1 MSAAAPRRTLSPLR
15 SLVRCPVDQKPRK
28 ITRRQFLAQAA
39 AIGAALA
46 LGPGCEHV
54 PGVARAERRD
64 LFPQGVASG
73 DPAPDSVILWTRRTP
88 DAGVAAHHLAVEVA
102 RDASFAD
109 IVARGDMNA
118 TAATDWTVRFLAAG
132 LEPAQEYWY
141 RFIDE
146 AGHMSRVGRT
156 LTAPADTDDRP
167 VRFAFVSCQDVTQGA
182 CNAYKRMIH
191 EDEKRARAEQLGFVL
206 HLGDFFYEVVWY
218 PEDSPNGHKRARRL
232 RDVVRYPHGEKMRD
246 FHLPTDLEDY
256 RTAYRGYL
264 LDPDLQDARA
274 RFPFVPMWDNHE
286 FSWHGYQSQQY
297 FDGPR
302 PAQRLKLAASQA
314 WYEYQPA
321 RVVKPGSGDVFE
333 APHVENVAL
342 TTFDARGVGQEPNN
356 LTAIHACRVHRAFRF
371 GRNVEMIL
379 TDNRSYM
386 SPPADGGPFGADETP
401 YLSDEA
407 ANDILDRGR
416 EYAGG
421 HAPATIRF
429 GGKDIANTQ
438 VDAPPQ
444 AYLGLEQMAWFKER
458 LRQAQAPWKIWGHS
472 FGTLTW
478 RVDPQN
484 LPAPLREKWPGDGYA
499 VLNGGF
505 AVEHAEIFDLVRGEG
520 ITGLAIVAG
529 DKHSFWAGYPAKGL
543 PPEAFDPVGVEFIT
557 GSISAPGLAE
567 VMETTVPRD
576 HALRALYIHDLP
588 DGAMQCAL
596 NMTVLHGVKS
606 ALTLKETGDAA
617 RARAVHN
624 PDVSPNLK
632 FADFGGHG
640 YATVR
645 ASPEE
650 LETEFVCI
658 PRPMERN
665 EADDGGPLA
674 YRAIHRVRL
683 WRAGEHPEL
692 RQEIVEG
699 DAALAV

>member
-1 MSAAAPRRTLSPLR
+1 MTDRHAT
-15 SLVRCPVDQKPRK
+15 
-28 ITRRQFLAQAA
+28 TRRQFLAQAA

-46 LGPGCEHV
+46 FGRGCEHV
-54 PGVARAERRD
+54 PGIARAERRD

-73 DPAPDSVILWTRRTP
+73 DPAPGSVILWTRRVP
-88 DAGVAAHHLAVEVA
+88 DAGAAAHHLAVEVA

-109 IVARGDMNA
+109 IVARGDVSV
-118 TAATDWTVRFLAAG
+118 TAATDWTCRFLAAG
-132 LEPAQEYWY
+132 LEPSREYWY

-182 CNAYKRMIH
+182 CNAYRRMIH
-191 EDEKRARAEQLGFVL
+191 EDGKRARDEQLGFVL

-232 RDVVRYPHGEKMRD
+232 RDVVRYPNGEKMRD

-256 RTAYRGYL
+256 RTAYRSYL
-264 LDPDLQDARA
+264 LDEDLQDARA
-274 RFPFVPMWDNHE
+274 HFPFVAMWDNHE
-286 FSWHGYQSQQY
+286 FSWRGYQSQQF
-297 FDGPR
+297 FDDKPR
-302 PAQRLKLAASQA
+302 PAQRIKLAASQA

-321 RVVKPGSGDVFE
+321 RVVKPGAGDVFE
-333 APHVENVAL
+333 APHVDNVPLTAL
-342 TTFDARGVGQEPNN
+342 DARGVGQEPNN
-356 LTAIHACRVHRAFRF
+356 LTAIHALRVHRAFRF
-371 GRNVEMIL
+371 GRNIEMIL
-379 TDNRSYM
+379 TDNRSYL
-386 SPPADGGPFGADETP
+386 SPPADGGPFSPDSAP
-401 YLSDEA
+401 YMTDEA
-407 ANDILDRGR
+407 GNDIVDRGR
-416 EYAGG
+416 EYGGG
-421 HAPATIRF
+421 HAPATLRF
-429 GGKDIANTQ
+429 AGKEVANPQ
-438 VDAPPQ
+438 ADAPPQ

-458 LRQAQAPWKIWGHS
+458 LAQSKAPWKIWGHS
-472 FGTLTW
+472 FGTMTW

-484 LPAPLREKWPGDGYA
+484 LPPPLRAQWPGDGYA
-499 VLNGGF
+499 VLNAGY
-505 AVEHAEIFDLVRGEG
+505 AVEHAEIFDHVRDNG

-529 DKHSFWAGYPAKGL
+529 DKHSFWAGYPCKAL
-543 PPEAFDPVGVEFIT
+543 PPQAFEPVGVEFIT

-567 VMETTVPRD
+567 VSETIIPKD
-576 HALRALYIHDLP
+576 HPLRALYLHDRA
-588 DGAMQCAL
+588 DGSMQCAL

-606 ALTLKETGDAA
+606 ALALSETGDAT
-617 RARAVHN
+617 RARAARN
-624 PDVSPNLK
+624 PDVSPNIR

-665 EADDGGPLA
+665 DAADGGPLS
-674 YRAIHRVRL
+674 YRAVHRVRL
-683 WRAGEHPEL
+683 WTAGERPEL

-699 DAALAV
+699 DAGLAV